1 MEGVGSSKGVC
12 TNKLLKSQ
20 RLMMLVSCFG
30 MQRAGYFAGW
40 LMVSPL
46 WTQVHLVCPGGFV
59 NNFGEPGRGASW
71 EV

>member
-1 MEGVGSSKGVC
+1 
-12 TNKLLKSQ
+12 
-20 RLMMLVSCFG
+20 MMLVSCFG